1 MATKK
6 AGKASNPTPGFT
18 VVKRGDGRYAV
29 RKGGN
34 YINGE
39 KKVEVLVAHGLI
51 KVQAKKA
58 VVAAAPEA

>member
-34 YINGE
+34 YVNGA
-39 KKVEVLVAHGLI
+39 KKVEVLLAHGLI
-51 KVQAKKA
+51 KAPLKKKA
-58 VVAAAPEA
+58 AESTEG